1 VSSLWTPGGERPVGR
16 QPQPQPE
23 SEPPQARQPQH
34 HDHEHERLDPQ
45 TEAELA
51 EMQRQI
57 AEAPAWAVI
66 ANHAI
71 GLFQLAGVHLSQQ
84 PPNFEEA
91 RLAID
96 AMAAMVEGLEGRLG
110 PDEATLKD
118 ALAQIRLAFVQI
130 QAGSGGGAE
139 AHPEPPEAGGEAA
152 AGGDPWA

>member
-1 VSSLWTPGGERPVGR
+1 MSSLWTPGGERPVGR
-16 QPQPQPE
+16 QPQPEPE
-23 SEPPQARQPQH
+23 AQAGPGQQ
-34 HDHEHERLDPQ
+34 RLDPE

-57 AEAPAWAVI
+57 AEAPAWAVV

-84 PPNFEEA
+84 PPKLEEA

-96 AMAAMVEGLEGRLG
+96 GMAALVEGLEGRLG
-110 PDEATLKD
+110 PEEVTLKD

-130 QAGSGGGAE
+130 QAGSGGGVE
-139 AHPEPPEAGGEAA
+139 SHPEPPDAGAGG

>member
-1 VSSLWTPGGERPVGR
+1 MSSLWTPGGERPVGR
-16 QPQPQPE
+16 QPQPEPE
-23 SEPPQARQPQH
+23 SQAQPHQH
-34 HDHEHERLDPQ
+34 QHGGQGPERLDPE

-66 ANHAI
+66 ANHAV

-84 PPNFEEA
+84 PPNLEEA

-96 AMAAMVEGLEGRLG
+96 AMAALVDGLAGRLG

-118 ALAQIRLAFVQI
+118 ALGQIRLAFVQI

-139 AHPEPPEAGGEAA
+139 AHPEPPEAG

>member
-1 VSSLWTPGGERPVGR
+1 MSSLWTPGGERPVGR
-16 QPQPQPE
+16 QPQP
-23 SEPPQARQPQH
+23 EPDPQAH
-34 HDHEHERLDPQ
+34 AHEHERLDPE

-66 ANHAI
+66 ANHAV

-130 QAGSGGGAE
+130 QAGGDGGAE
-139 AHPEPPEAGGEAA
+139 AQSEPPGP
-152 AGGDPWA
+152 GGDPWA

>member
-1 VSSLWTPGGERPVGR
+1 MSSLWTPGGERPVGR
-16 QPQPQPE
+16 QPQP
-23 SEPPQARQPQH
+23 EPDPQAH
-34 HDHEHERLDPQ
+34 AHEHERLDPE

-66 ANHAI
+66 ANHAV

-84 PPNFEEA
+84 PPKFEEA

-130 QAGSGGGAE
+130 QAGGDGGAE
-139 AHPEPPEAGGEAA
+139 AQSEPPDS
-152 AGGDPWA
+152 GGDPWA

>member
-16 QPQPQPE
+16 QAQPEPGQQQRQQPQ
-23 SEPPQARQPQH
+23 Q
-34 HDHEHERLDPQ
+34 ERLDPE
-45 TEAELA
+45 TEAELM

-57 AEAPAWAVI
+57 AEAPAWAVV
-66 ANHAI
+66 ANHAV

-84 PPNFEEA
+84 PPKFEEA

-96 AMAAMVEGLEGRLG
+96 ALAALVEGLEGRLG

-139 AHPEPPEAGGEAA
+139 AHPEPPDAGGSTGSSGSTGS
-152 AGGDPWA
+152 GGDPWA

>member
-1 VSSLWTPGGERPVGR
+1 MSSLWTPGGERPVGR
-16 QPQPQPE
+16 QPQ
-23 SEPPQARQPQH
+23 EPAQPQAH
-34 HDHEHERLDPQ
+34 AAHDHGHEPERLDPE

-66 ANHAI
+66 ANHAV

-84 PPNFEEA
+84 PPNFDEA

-96 AMAAMVEGLEGRLG
+96 AMAGLVEGLQGRLG

-118 ALAQIRLAFVQI
+118 ALAQIRMAYVQI

-139 AHPEPPEAGGEAA
+139 AHPEPPEPPAAGG
-152 AGGDPWA
+152 GGDPWA

>member
-1 VSSLWTPGGERPVGR
+1 MD
-16 QPQPQPE
+16 PE
-23 SEPPQARQPQH
+23 
-34 HDHEHERLDPQ
+34 
-45 TEAELA
+45 TEAELL

-66 ANHAI
+66 ANHVV

-84 PPNFEEA
+84 PPNFEES

-96 AMAAMVEGLEGRLG
+96 AMAAIVEKLEGRLG
-110 PDEATLKD
+110 PDEPTLRD

-139 AHPEPPEAGGEAA
+139 AHPEPPTEGPQGS
-152 AGGDPWA
+152 GGDPWA